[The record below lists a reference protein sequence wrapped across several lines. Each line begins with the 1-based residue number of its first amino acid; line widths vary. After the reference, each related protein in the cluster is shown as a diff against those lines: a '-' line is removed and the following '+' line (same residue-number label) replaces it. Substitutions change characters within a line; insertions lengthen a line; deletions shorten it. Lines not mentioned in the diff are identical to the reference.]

1 MPGPDV
7 FLSYNRGNADFAQR
21 LFDALSGAGL
31 EVWWDAML
39 GGGDAF
45 AQTTEDA
52 LETAGAV
59 VVLWSAE
66 AIQSHW
72 VRDEATRGR
81 DRGRLVP
88 VSIDGTRPPLGF
100 RQIQYL
106 NLSGWTGD
114 AADPRLAAVIKA
126 IRGAA
131 TRQRDQAGFHA
142 PLQSDQIVTNRRG
155 ALLLGGGALAVVAG
169 GIGVWQAGL
178 FTGQPRK
185 NSVAVMPFRN
195 LSGDPQQA
203 YFSDGLSEELRA
215 TLSRNA
221 NLAVAG
227 ETSSNSFRDAGST
240 VRQIAKVLGV
250 AFMLQGSVRRA
261 GETVRITAQ
270 LVDGATGFETWS
282 KSFDRKLADIIA
294 VQSDIATLVADALAV
309 NIAGAG
315 QTPVQRAGGADSSA
329 ALDAFLRS
337 KALYLSAATEA
348 ETRRALGELDKAIAI
363 DPKFAAAHAY
373 RSRVLTYIT
382 SAFSSGQAMKG
393 AYAASID
400 SARTAVRLAPDMA
413 EGYSA
418 LGFVLSNGQLDL
430 KAAQEPYQRS
440 FELGFGNADM
450 LTAFAD
456 FAANVGRFDEGRK
469 ASARARELDPLN
481 ASVFRSAGYLEFS
494 ARKFDAAIPLLRAA
508 LSHNPK
514 SSIANATLGD
524 IALLSGDA
532 AAAKTLYEKETSALS
547 RLRGLATATM
557 RLGDAAGAERYRAD
571 LVTRFGTNSYYQQVQ
586 ILAQW
591 QRPGDALD
599 ALEKAYELGDS
610 GLVLMRYDPVLDPI
624 RHDRRFVSVLTRLG
638 FS

>member
-7 FLSYNRGNADFAQR
+7 FLSYNRGNADFAQK

-31 EVWWDAML
+31 DVWWDAML

-52 LETAGAV
+52 LESAGAV

-81 DRGRLVP
+81 ERGRLVP

-126 IRGAA
+126 IRAAA
-131 TRQRDQAGFHA
+131 TRRRDQAGFHA
-142 PLQSDQIVTNRRG
+142 PLQSEQMVTNRRG
-155 ALLLGGGALAVVAG
+155 ALLIGGGALALAAG
-169 GIGVWQAGL
+169 GIGVWQAGF

-195 LSGDPQQA
+195 LSDDPQQA

-221 NLAVAG
+221 NLAVAA
-227 ETSSNSFRDAGST
+227 ETSSNSFRNAGST
-240 VRQIAKVLGV
+240 VRQIAQALGV

-294 VQSDIATLVADALAV
+294 VQSDIAALVADALAV

-315 QTPVQRAGGADSSA
+315 QTPVQRAGGTASSA

-348 ETRRALGELDKAIAI
+348 ETRRALDELDKAIAI

-393 AYAASID
+393 AYAASIA

-450 LTAFAD
+450 LIAFAD
-456 FAANVGRFDEGRK
+456 FAANVRRFDEGRK

-494 ARKFDAAIPLLRAA
+494 AREFDAAIPLLRSA
-508 LSHNPK
+508 LSLNPK
-514 SSIANATLGD
+514 SSVANATLGD
-524 IALLSGDA
+524 IALLRGDA
-532 AAAKTLYEKETSALS
+532 ASAKALYDKETSTLS

-591 QRPGDALD
+591 QRPSDALN
-599 ALEKAYELGDS
+599 ALEKAYDLGDS
-610 GLVLMRYDPVLDPI
+610 GLVLMQCDPLLDPI
-624 RHDRRFVSVLTRLG
+624 RHDRRFVTVLTLLG